1 MRNIAMTA
9 SAVALFGLVT
19 LPAAAHEM
27 DQVRHELRLRGF
39 YDIRFLV
46 AEAPDF
52 QANACRDGERF
63 HLHMDYYGRI
73 TERAPIG
80 PCRAEWSDRSGERS
94 YGYDRGRRW

>member
-1 MRNIAMTA
+1 MRKILVTT
-9 SAVALFGLVT
+9 SALSLFGLAT
-19 LPAAAHEM
+19 LPAAAHEA